1 MVKSASFVDIK
12 LPIPG
17 GASVQAGQALSRNV
31 RVVIQM
37 MRRNTG
43 LQPEVCL
50 LEMPE
55 AHFHTEALAMH
66 RHQPPPWSKACSSR
80 GRGPPR

>member
-1 MVKSASFVDIK
+1 M
-12 LPIPG
+12 
-17 GASVQAGQALSRNV
+17 
-31 RVVIQM
+31 
-37 MRRNTG
+37 G

-66 RHQPPPWSKACSSR
+66 WHWPLPWSKACSSR
-80 GRGPPR
+80 GRSPPHGELDLGKRGRKGDQVEGGHSSLYLQPLLGLLPALQC